1 MDRRKQ
7 QVPPLR
13 FAPLGMTKERA
24 ALTLAAVTGDGESC
38 RVSLGFAPN
47 DKKRRNECSGIP
59 LKPKSGL
66 NGAPIWS
73 ISQQLWWASPGFPVE
88 FGGVGASHA
97 AFLTES
103 RTRGRVRCSV
113 QEIRVARLFGP
124 GTLWRTGAPVAFPL
138 VLLRAVRRLRRHR
151 RRAFCSIGRRR
162 RQSLHIA
169 SRSPCR

>member
-1 MDRRKQ
+1 VGKENCRSLRSGRDNKVEGGDLYYELSDRMDRRKQ

-13 FAPLGMTKERA
+13 FAPLGMTKERT

-113 QEIRVARLFGP
+113 QEIRVDRLFRP
-124 GTLWRTGAPVAFPL
+124 RYALANLGTLPVP
-138 VLLRAVRRLRRHR
+138 
-151 RRAFCSIGRRR
+151 IG
-162 RQSLHIA
+162 SA
-169 SRSPCR
+169 